1 MKRKKQLRKAIL
13 YLPLSVLICFVMF
26 PYIWT
31 FLTSIKPT
39 NELYTTSIK
48 ILPQAATL
56 ENYST
61 LFFNTDFFASM
72 LQSIWIAATTSCI
85 SMVVSSMAA
94 YAFARYD
101 FPGKPIALS
110 GILLLYMFPGCLY
123 LTPLFVIFN
132 KLKLIGSPAAL
143 VISYCTFTIPFS
155 IWLLTSYIKG
165 IPIELEESGKIDG
178 ASVPQLLYFIVAPL
192 LKPGLIATGTYVFI
206 NSWNEYLFAVMFTT
220 SENRTLPVS
229 LASLVGEYDLR
240 WDIISAGA
248 VAAMVPVVIMFMLVQ
263 KNLVAGLTAGSVKG

>member
-1 MKRKKQLRKAIL
+1 MKRKKQMQKLIL
-13 YLPLSVLICFVMF
+13 CIPLFFLVCFVLF

-31 FLTSIKPT
+31 FLTSVKPT
-39 NELYTTSIK
+39 DELYTTNIK
-48 ILPQAATL
+48 ILPRNITFENYATL
-56 ENYST
+56 
-61 LFFNTDFFASM
+61 LFNTDFFSSM
-72 LQSIWIAATTSCI
+72 LQSVWIAVITSCI

-101 FPGKPIALS
+101 FKGKNIALS
-110 GILLLYMFPGCLY
+110 GILLLYMFPSVLY
-123 LTPLFVIFN
+123 LTPLFVVFN
-132 KLKLIGSPAAL
+132 KLKLIGSPIAL
-143 VISYCTFTIPFS
+143 IISYCTFTIPFS
-155 IWLLTSYIKG
+155 IWLLTSYMKG

-178 ASVPQLLYFIVAPL
+178 ASVPQLLYFIVMPL

-220 SENRTLPVS
+220 SNNRTLPVS

-248 VAAMVPVVIMFMLVQ
+248 VAAMIPVVIMFMFVQ

>member
-1 MKRKKQLRKAIL
+1 MKRKKQLQKALMAI
-13 YLPLSVLICFVMF
+13 PLFFLICFVLF
-26 PYIWT
+26 PYLWT

-39 NELYTTSIK
+39 EELYTTTIN
-48 ILPQAATL
+48 ILPRVSTL
-56 ENYST
+56 SNYAT
-61 LFFNTDFFASM
+61 LFFQTDFLNSM
-72 LQSIWIAATTSCI
+72 VHSIWIASITSCI

-101 FPGKPIALS
+101 FRGKHLALS
-110 GILLLYMFPGCLY
+110 GILLLYMFPSVLY
-123 LTPLFVIFN
+123 LTPLFVVFN

-155 IWLLTSYIKG
+155 IWLLTSYMKG

-178 ASVPQLLYFIVAPL
+178 ASVAQLLYFIVAPL

-220 SENRTLPVS
+220 SDNRTLPVS

-248 VAAMVPVVIMFMLVQ
+248 VAAMVPVVIMFMFVQ